1 LFYPL
6 FCSLYSKDEVRA
18 YFILLPCP
26 VFEPQSS
33 YNVFAHLLKSI
44 ANLSRDDHQLLVNWF
59 KILETV
65 RLRGVV
71 RNILQFITIRQFPP
85 ADKSL
90 PSLSKSRW
98 WIPAATKV
106 LALIYAASNLTVP
119 PMLDYTEFYNSALD
133 HIDLMQDYYNWQS
146 THNNKQFAY
155 CQYPFIL
162 SIVAKRVIL
171 TKDSEQQMILRA
183 RRSLAAKVARHQA
196 PQIDIFFLNIRVR
209 RSHLISDSLNEIA
222 TKQKDLKKKLK
233 VSFISEP
240 GLDMGGLTKEWFLL
254 LIRQIFHPDY
264 GMFVYHPRSNC
275 YWFSVAQIENLQEYN
290 LIGVLMGLAVYNSII
305 LDLHFPTICYKKLL
319 SPPIVPINVS
329 SVGIIRR
336 PTIEDLAQ
344 IMPDISKSLTE
355 LLIYE
360 GNVED
365 DLCQTFQVSFEEFG
379 RVETFPLKESG
390 ESIAVT
396 NENREEYVQLYLDWV
411 LNKAIFEQYR
421 AFYLG
426 FHSVCASNALLLLRP
441 EEVETL
447 VCGSPTINITELKK
461 ITSYEGF
468 KPNDPI
474 IKDFWKILDSL
485 STELKKKFLLF
496 TTGSNRIPVGGMEEM
511 TFKITKMINKRENLP
526 EAHTCF
532 NQLVLPEY
540 ETTDELKQKL
550 IISISNAEG
559 FGLE

>member
-1 LFYPL
+1 
-6 FCSLYSKDEVRA
+6 
-18 YFILLPCP
+18 
-26 VFEPQSS
+26 
-33 YNVFAHLLKSI
+33 
-44 ANLSRDDHQLLVNWF
+44 
-59 KILETV
+59 
-65 RLRGVV
+65 
-71 RNILQFITIRQFPP
+71 
-85 ADKSL
+85 
-90 PSLSKSRW
+90 
-98 WIPAATKV
+98 
-106 LALIYAASNLTVP
+106 
-119 PMLDYTEFYNSALD
+119 MLDYTEFYNSALD

-171 TKDSEQQMILRA
+171 TK
-183 RRSLAAKVARHQA
+183 
-196 PQIDIFFLNIRVR
+196 
-209 RSHLISDSLNEIA
+209 IA